1 MGAVEVELA
10 KLAKVELAKSQ
21 RSPTVAY
28 ETEVALTE
36 VIMRSSSKQ
45 IIEQSVQRQ
54 AETHGTRKPKSSCKQ
69 KRA

>member
-45 IIEQSVQRQ
+45 IIEQSVQRK
-54 AETHGTRKPKSSCKQ
+54 A
-69 KRA
+69 